1 MERLIFILIL
11 LTAVLKSMKLL
22 IKKTRWFIEKLK
34 LYIKQFYVIV
44 SSVEK
49 NKESKN
55 QNKAKMTN
63 TNKVKLILLKSAQCV
78 LAKNLNIS

>member
-49 NKESKN
+49 K
-55 QNKAKMTN
+55 
-63 TNKVKLILLKSAQCV
+63 
-78 LAKNLNIS
+78 